1 MERIIPAEDRLK
13 TLLYLPFCE
22 PKECERMVEEFG
34 DNPDVLGFMVTSVWY
49 KSVHHDSYM
58 RLCAMLEEVGEPL
71 CFHAGNNWQDDD
83 LKQLDTFYLN
93 ARNLVRPMYHGASY
107 ELGNAWAK

>member
-1 MERIIPAEDRLK
+1 
-13 TLLYLPFCE
+13 
-22 PKECERMVEEFG
+22 
-34 DNPDVLGFMVTSVWY
+34 
-49 KSVHHDSYM
+49 
-58 RLCAMLEEVGEPL
+58 MLEEVGEPL